1 MKRLLTIAGSDSSGG
16 AGIQADLKAFA
27 VLGTFGMSAVTAL
40 TAQNTL
46 GVQSIHAVPPDFIGE
61 QIDSV
66 FSDIG
71 VDAVKTGMLANSAI
85 IEVVAER
92 LRRYK
97 PPRIVVDPVMRAKGG
112 NRLLEPEAEAA
123 LTERLLPLA
132 EIVTPN
138 LHEAAA
144 LAGEPVADLAG
155 MRRAAER
162 IGALGPRWVLIK
174 GGHLAGDA
182 TDLLYDGETFTQF
195 TAERIATPNTHGT
208 GCTTASAIAAL
219 LAQGFDVP
227 EAVRRA
233 KGFITEA
240 IRHALP
246 LGGGHGPT
254 NPLAW
259 LKAGTAS
266 SQA

>member
-1 MKRLLTIAGSDSSGG
+1 
-16 AGIQADLKAFA
+16 
-27 VLGTFGMSAVTAL
+27 
-40 TAQNTL
+40 
-46 GVQSIHAVPPDFIGE
+46 
-61 QIDSV
+61 
-66 FSDIG
+66 
-71 VDAVKTGMLANSAI
+71 
-85 IEVVAER
+85 
-92 LRRYK
+92 
-97 PPRIVVDPVMRAKGG
+97 
-112 NRLLEPEAEAA
+112 
-123 LTERLLPLA
+123 LA
-132 EIVTPN
+132 EVVTPN

-144 LAGEPVADLAG
+144 LAGEPVADLAE

-162 IGALGPRWVLIK
+162 IGALGPHWVLIK
-174 GGHLAGDA
+174 GGHLTGDA
-182 TDLLYDGETFTQF
+182 TDLLYDGETFTEF

-219 LAQGFDVP
+219 LAQGFEVP

-259 LKAGTAS
+259 LKIGTAS
-266 SQA
+266 PQT